1 MLKSLDYSAKENYSL
16 EVRLAALLHD
26 IGKPQTK
33 QGEGVNATFLN
44 HEIAS
49 AKMAKHILNRLHFPN
64 YILDKVVLLVRYHM
78 FFYDPEISTDASLR
92 RLLVKVGKDN
102 IEDLAKLR
110 EADRIGS
117 GCPKALPFRLR
128 HFMFRIEKIL
138 KDLQGETPSLK
149 MLKVNGNDLMKN
161 IDIEPGPKLGFIL
174 NILLEEVLDDISKNT
189 KEYLL
194 QKAKELNNKDIQE
207 LKELSEKARDRYNQ
221 ILNEEEAE
229 IKRKYYV

>member
-1 MLKSLDYSAKENYSL
+1 
-16 EVRLAALLHD
+16 
-26 IGKPQTK
+26 
-33 QGEGVNATFLN
+33 
-44 HEIAS
+44 
-49 AKMAKHILNRLHFPN
+49 
-64 YILDKVVLLVRYHM
+64 
-78 FFYDPEISTDASLR
+78 
-92 RLLVKVGKDN
+92 
-102 IEDLAKLR
+102 
-110 EADRIGS
+110 
-117 GCPKALPFRLR
+117 
-128 HFMFRIEKIL
+128 
-138 KDLQGETPSLK
+138 K
-149 MLKVNGNDLMKN
+149 MLKVNGNDLMQN

>member
-1 MLKSLDYSAKENYSL
+1 
-16 EVRLAALLHD
+16 
-26 IGKPQTK
+26 
-33 QGEGVNATFLN
+33 
-44 HEIAS
+44 
-49 AKMAKHILNRLHFPN
+49 
-64 YILDKVVLLVRYHM
+64 M

-149 MLKVNGNDLMKN
+149 MLKVNGNDLMQN